1 MSDETFDSYN
11 VTFVFDFATV
21 TTTVFALHPDAAPG
35 LAIDLI
41 HNDLL
46 IPKTLLENANDV
58 VVELLDRNVL

>member
-35 LAIDLI
+35 LAIDLL
-41 HNDLL
+41 HEDLL
-46 IPKTLLENANDV
+46 IPKTLLESAEEV
-58 VVELLDRNVL
+58 QVELLDRSVL